1 MRISDLVKVGDLV
14 TINHQSWSELAGMV
28 GIVLKIDPL
37 YSLIHFST
45 LNKALCIGSGFYDS
59 LEVVNGGR

>member
-28 GIVLKIDPL
+28 GIVLRIDPL
-37 YSLIHFST
+37 YSLIHFSS

-59 LEVVNGGR
+59 LEVINEGR